1 MDAIEQMQTFVRIVE
16 TGSLSAAA
24 RGRELSLAAVS
35 RQLSALEAEL
45 GATLVLRSTR
55 RLAITDSGRRWY
67 QHCKRLL
74 DELAD
79 ARADVADTRAPRGT
93 VVISAPITYG
103 FMYAAPRL
111 EQLGRAH
118 PDLVLDLRLEDHVV
132 DLVGD
137 AVDIAIRAGIAPPDS
152 ASIIA
157 HPIDRFR
164 RIAVAA
170 PAYLKRAGVPKHPRD
185 LERHDTLV
193 QHGVA
198 AVFTQ
203 SRFERAGE
211 IVDVR
216 LRSHMRSS
224 SPIVLHAWA
233 LAGAGIALLPEWL
246 VDRPRDGKLQRV
258 LDGWLTPEIHAWAL
272 HRIEM
277 RDAPR
282 IRAVIDALAR
292 P

>member
-1 MDAIEQMQTFVRIVE
+1 MDAFEQMQTFVRIVE

-67 QHCKRLL
+67 LHCKRLL

-79 ARADVADTRAPRGT
+79 ARADVADSRAPRGS
-93 VVISAPITYG
+93 VVLSAPITYG
-103 FMYAAPRL
+103 LMYAAPRL
-111 EQLGRAH
+111 EKLGRAH
-118 PDLVLDLRLEDHVV
+118 PDLVIDLRLEDHIV

-137 AVDIAIRAGIAPPDS
+137 AIDIAIRAGIAPPDS
-152 ASIIA
+152 PSIIA
-157 HPIDRFR
+157 RPIDRFR

-170 PAYLKRAGVPKHPRD
+170 PAYLKRAGVPKHPHD
-185 LERHDTLV
+185 LERHELLV

-211 IVDVR
+211 IVDVP

-233 LAGAGIALLPEWL
+233 LAGAGIALVPEWM
-246 VDRPRDGKLQRV
+246 VADDGKLKRV
-258 LDGWLTPEIHAWAL
+258 LEGWLTPEIRAWAL

-282 IRAVIDALAR
+282 IRAVVDALAA
-292 P
+292 PA